1 MTRAQW
7 KGHLTFGLVN
17 VPVELH
23 GAVEDNTPRFRML
36 HKTDLSPIGMERVC
50 QTDGEPVA
58 REIKLALQLIE
69 GAVAAWDPQR
79 YKDDYTRRIDS
90 RPTSGTSPRMS
101 SA

>member
-1 MTRAQW
+1 MARAQW

-36 HKTDLSPIGMERVC
+36 HKTDLLPIGMERVC

-69 GAVAAWDPQR
+69 ELSP
-79 YKDDYTRRIDS
+79 
-90 RPTSGTSPRMS
+90 SGTR
-101 SA
+101 SATRTTTRDE